1 MKKLLVSLV
10 ILLSGCSSIQSALFV
25 AHYDNNEYGLVNKVR
40 TDALLKKCDKDGIQ
54 VMYEDSLQL
63 KNYSQYL
70 PYNDVTIKMNNDL
83 FTLVDELHQK
93 DTFSPAYCALKLN
106 TISKSAERIQQA
118 IGGEPR

>member
-1 MKKLLVSLV
+1 MKSLLLCC
-10 ILLSGCSSIQSALFV
+10 ILLLSGCSSIQSALFV

-40 TDALLKKCDKDGIQ
+40 TDALLKNCNKEGIQ
-54 VMYEDSLQL
+54 VMYEDALQL

-70 PYNDVTIKMNNDL
+70 PHNDVTIKMNNDL

-106 TISKSAERIQQA
+106 TISKSAEKIQQA

>member
-1 MKKLLVSLV
+1 MKKLLVFLV

-40 TDALLKKCDKDGIQ
+40 TDALLKKCDKDGVQ

-93 DTFSPAYCALKLN
+93 DTFSLAYCALKLN

>member
-1 MKKLLVSLV
+1 MKKLLVFLV

-54 VMYEDSLQL
+54 VMYEDALQL

-70 PYNDVTIKMNNDL
+70 PHNDVTIKMNSDL

-93 DTFSPAYCALKLN
+93 DTFSSAYCALKLN